1 MPHSRL
7 ASGVVLV
14 ATRAPRVS
22 DPVVSSADSELRAHV
37 ERVLSDHYELDSE
50 IGRGGMGI
58 VYRAKDRRLKRVV
71 AIKLLP
77 PELAFRSDIK
87 TRFLREAETAAQLSH
102 PNIVPIY
109 TVDETEG
116 LVFFVMAYVDGE
128 NLAKR
133 IFERGV
139 LPTEE
144 VRRILRDVADALAY
158 AHERG
163 VVHRD
168 IKPDNIIIASQTGRP
183 MVTDFGIARAVS
195 DGDSRLTAT
204 GMAIGTPA
212 YMSPEQ
218 AAGERTI
225 DGRSDLYSLG
235 IVAYQML
242 AGEPPFVAGST
253 PAMLVKHIS
262 ERPLPV
268 QQRRADV
275 PDDLARA
282 VMLLLEK
289 DPANRFPSA
298 SALVAALDTGN
309 IPTPAPSRPS
319 AASAPSDFAAA
330 NGYGAPSA
338 SSQASRM
345 SGDIYAPAPPYAEAE
360 LYSPTVEDMARWEAP
375 AVQKFRRKLAP
386 YLFVNGVIVIASLV
400 GDRDFFGIT
409 VIWSIYMAF
418 KYAKLWADGY
428 DWRDV
433 FRQPRERE
441 LLEVVDEG
449 VRGFRAIFDS
459 KQRSRLRE
467 ERRARRLAR
476 LSGRSTLERPVPTG
490 AAMGARSSV
499 GLGHG
504 SGRNADIIGQA
515 ARDRDEIARIL
526 ETLPPGERAR
536 LSDVLRSSMALYEKI
551 EALALSLSALERSL
565 APGAQESVEAEIVR
579 LEGAANPLEGAASD
593 ERVRRLAQLRRQ
605 RRAMADLVKRRDDAA
620 EKLETCS
627 IALQNMKLDMIRLR
641 AGAQTHENVTT
652 LAVNAMSLADSVD
665 SALYVADEMGR
676 IGRRSSARSTAGP

>member
-1 MPHSRL
+1 MRSRGARQRGRICNFREASRRSAPAAKARRISFPELWLRARMPHSRL
-7 ASGVVLV
+7 ASGVVRV

-58 VYRAKDRRLKRVV
+58 VYRAKDRRLKRTV

-116 LVFFVMAYVDGE
+116 LVFFVMAYVDGD

-139 LPTEE
+139 LPADD

-168 IKPDNIIIASQTGRP
+168 IKPDNIIIAAQTGRP

-262 ERPLPV
+262 ERPIPV

-275 PDDLARA
+275 PEDLARS

-298 SALVAALDTGN
+298 SALVAGLDTGN
-309 IPTPAPSRPS
+309 VPPPPSRTSGNTARSDYAAAENYAS
-319 AASAPSDFAAA
+319 AAIRGQTA
-330 NGYGAPSA
+330 
-338 SSQASRM
+338 RT
-345 SGDIYAPAPPYAEAE
+345 SGDAAYAAGPVVAAEIY
-360 LYSPTVEDMARWEAP
+360 LPTVEDMTRREAIP
-375 AVQKFRRKLAP
+375 VQKFRRKLAP
-386 YLFVNGVIVIASLV
+386 YLFVNAVIVIASLV

-418 KYAKLWADGY
+418 KYARLWADGY

-441 LLEVVDEG
+441 LLEVVDGG
-449 VRGFRAIFDS
+449 VTQVRALFDS
-459 KQRSRLRE
+459 KQRQQLRE
-467 ERRARRLAR
+467 EKRARRLAR
-476 LSGRSTLERPVPTG
+476 RTGRASLDRSTGSATSPN
-490 AAMGARSSV
+490 ARSNTV
-499 GLGHG
+499 GRA
-504 SGRNADIIGQA
+504 SGVNADLIGQA
-515 ARDRDEIARIL
+515 ARDRDE
-526 ETLPPGERAR
+526 
-536 LSDVLRSSMALYEKI
+536 M
-551 EALALSLSALERSL
+551 
-565 APGAQESVEAEIVR
+565 
-579 LEGAANPLEGAASD
+579 
-593 ERVRRLAQLRRQ
+593 RQ
-605 RRAMADLVKRRDDAA
+605 RRSWKR
-620 EKLETCS
+620 
-627 IALQNMKLDMIRLR
+627 
-641 AGAQTHENVTT
+641 
-652 LAVNAMSLADSVD
+652 
-665 SALYVADEMGR
+665 
-676 IGRRSSARSTAGP
+676 ARSRSRT

>member
-1 MPHSRL
+1 M
-7 ASGVVLV
+7 
-14 ATRAPRVS
+14 S

-37 ERVLSDHYELDSE
+37 ERVLTDHYELDSE

-58 VYRAKDRRLKRVV
+58 VYRAKDRRLKRTV

-139 LPTEE
+139 LPTDE

-235 IVAYQML
+235 VVAYQML

-268 QQRRADV
+268 QQRRADM

-298 SALVAALDTGN
+298 AALVAALDTGSVPN
-309 IPTPAPSRPS
+309 PVGRTSG
-319 AASAPSDFAAA
+319 AASPADYADS
-330 NGYGAPSA
+330 YGSNRNQ
-338 SSQASRM
+338 SNRT
-345 SGDIYAPAPPYAEAE
+345 SGDPAYAAVPFSESELYAP
-360 LYSPTVEDMARWEAP
+360 PTVEDMARWEAP

-400 GDRDFFGIT
+400 GDRDYFGIT
-409 VIWSIYMAF
+409 VVWSIYMAF

-449 VRGFRAIFDS
+449 VRGVRSIFDP
-459 KQRSRLRE
+459 KQRHRLRE
-467 ERRARRLAR
+467 ERRARKLAR
-476 LSGRSTLERPVPTG
+476 RTGRSTMERPVPTPSG
-490 AAMGARSSV
+490 MAQRSPS
-499 GLGHG
+499 GLSHA
-504 SGRNADIIGQA
+504 SGRSADLIGQA

-526 ETLPPGERAR
+526 ETLPTGERGR
-536 LSDVLRSSMALYEKI
+536 LADVYRSSMALYEKI

-565 APGAQESVEAEIVR
+565 APGAQESVEAEIAR

-605 RRAMADLVKRRDDAA
+605 RRAMADLVKRRGEAE
-620 EKLETCS
+620 EKLETC
-627 IALQNMKLDMIRLR
+627 ALALHNMRLDMVRLR
-641 AGAQTHENVTT
+641 AGTQTHENVTT

-676 IGRRSSARSTAGP
+676 IGRRTSARSSAGP

>member
-1 MPHSRL
+1 M
-7 ASGVVLV
+7 
-14 ATRAPRVS
+14 S

-58 VYRAKDRRLKRVV
+58 VYRAKDRRLKRTV

-139 LPTEE
+139 LPCDE
-144 VRRILRDVADALAY
+144 VRRILREVADALAY

-235 IVAYQML
+235 VVAYQML
-242 AGEPPFVAGST
+242 AGEPPFVAAST

-275 PDDLARA
+275 PEDLARA

-298 SALVAALDTGN
+298 SALVTALDSGT
-309 IPTPAPSRPS
+309 IPSSSSRTSGGSRQTEAGADAYAGSTAARS
-319 AASAPSDFAAA
+319 AQSTRA
-330 NGYGAPSA
+330 
-338 SSQASRM
+338 
-345 SGDIYAPAPPYAEAE
+345 SGDVGYAPAPYADAE

-400 GDRDFFGIT
+400 GDRDYFGIT
-409 VIWSIYMAF
+409 VLWSIYMAF

-433 FRQPRERE
+433 FRQHRERE
-441 LLEVVDEG
+441 LLEVFDDG
-449 VRGFRAIFDS
+449 VTRVRALFDS

-467 ERRARRLAR
+467 EMRARKLAR
-476 LSGRSTLERPVPTG
+476 RTGRTSLERPMATSSATG
-490 AAMGARSSV
+490 SRPS
-499 GLGHG
+499 GLAHG
-504 SGRNADIIGQA
+504 SARRADLIAQA
-515 ARDRDEIARIL
+515 ARDRDEIGRIL
-526 ETLPPGERAR
+526 ETLPPAERGR
-536 LSDVLRSSMALYEKI
+536 LSDVLRSSMALYEKV
-551 EALALSLSALERSL
+551 EALALSMSALDRNL
-565 APGAQESVEAEIVR
+565 APGAQESVEAEIAR

-605 RRAMADLVKRRDDAA
+605 RRAMADLVKRRGEIA

-627 IALQNMKLDMIRLR
+627 LALQNMRLDMIRLR

-676 IGRRSSARSTAGP
+676 IGRRNSARSTAGP